1 MATQNGDK
9 HFVDEN
15 GVVGAGK
22 HLNLY
27 EVHKLVEERGDEVVF
42 FDGRNAFEAKIGKG
56 KVYVYGPEI
65 TFRGQTHSTYK
76 MLFNQ
81 LYK

>member
-1 MATQNGDK
+1 L
-9 HFVDEN
+9 F
-15 GVVGAGK
+15 
-22 HLNLY
+22 
-27 EVHKLVEERGDEVVF
+27 
-42 FDGRNAFEAKIGKG
+42 
-56 KVYVYGPEI
+56 VYGPEI